1 MSVLRVVAAQLEI
14 ILGQREINIERA
26 RRLLDEAKKQDAE
39 LVLLPELW
47 TTGYDLE
54 RVAEHGIDLSEKSQN
69 VLADLARQ
77 FEVYLCGSTLE
88 RKDGKY
94 FNTQT
99 IYSPA
104 GALLAKYRK
113 LHLFRPLNEPTFL
126 SPGVEPMTVELPW
139 GKAGLAICYDLRFP
153 ELFRSYA
160 MAGAQLMLVC
170 AEWPH
175 PRLEHWRTL
184 LRARAIENQAFVVA
198 CNAVGNVNGNVFF
211 GHSMIINP
219 WGEVV
224 AEAEES
230 ETTLFAELD
239 LGQVDQIRAQFPV
252 LADRRIGIWTGLQD
266 LT

>member
-14 ILGQREINIERA
+14 ALGQREKNIERA
-26 RRLLDEAKKQDAE
+26 RRLLAEARKQGAE

-54 RVAEHGIDLSEKSQN
+54 RVAEHGIELSSGTQN
-69 VLADLARQ
+69 ALPELARE

-88 RKDGKY
+88 RKEGKY
-94 FNTQT
+94 FNAQT
-99 IYSPA
+99 VYSPT
-104 GALLAKYRK
+104 GDLLATYRK
-113 LHLFRPLNEPTFL
+113 LHLFAPLNEPAFL
-126 SPGVEPMTVELPW
+126 SAGVAPVTVDLPW
-139 GKAGLAICYDLRFP
+139 GRAGLAICYDLRFP

-160 MAGAQLMLVC
+160 VVGSKLMLVC

-184 LRARAIENQAFVVA
+184 LGARAIENQAFVVA
-198 CNAVGNVNGNVFF
+198 CNAVGEVNGNLFF

-219 WGEVV
+219 FGEVV
-224 AEAEES
+224 AEAGES

-239 LGQVDQIRAQFPV
+239 LAQVDQIRAQFPV
-252 LADRRIGIWTGLQD
+252 LADRRIGLYS
-266 LT
+266 LP

>member
-14 ILGQREINIERA
+14 ALGQREKNIEHA
-26 RRLLDEAKKQDAE
+26 RRLLDEAKKQGAE

-54 RVAEHGIDLSEKSQN
+54 RVAEHGVDLTGETQN
-69 VLADLARQ
+69 SIAELARE

-99 IYSPA
+99 VYSPA
-104 GALLAKYRK
+104 GELLARYRK
-113 LHLFRPLNEPTFL
+113 LHLFAPLNEPTFL
-126 SPGVEPMTVELPW
+126 APGVESVTIDLPW
-139 GKAGLAICYDLRFP
+139 GRAGLAICYDLRFP

-160 MAGAQLMLVC
+160 VAGAQLMLVC

-198 CNAVGNVNGNVFF
+198 CNAVGEVSGNVFF

-219 WGEVV
+219 SGEIV
-224 AEAEES
+224 AEAGES

-239 LGQVDQIRAQFPV
+239 LSQVDQIRAQFPV
-252 LADRRIGIWTGLQD
+252 LADRRVGLYS
-266 LT
+266 LP